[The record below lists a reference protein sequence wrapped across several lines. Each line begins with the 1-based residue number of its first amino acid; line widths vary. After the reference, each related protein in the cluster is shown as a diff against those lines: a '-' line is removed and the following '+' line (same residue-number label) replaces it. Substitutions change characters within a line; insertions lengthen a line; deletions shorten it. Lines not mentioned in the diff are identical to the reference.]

1 MPDVLPFYKLII
13 LYMLSRVDF
22 TLTKIQ
28 ISDFMMEKEYTN
40 NFLSLQQ
47 AINELIDAGLVEGNY
62 IRNHTHL
69 NITEKGE
76 ETLSFF
82 GNRFDGII
90 IKTDI
95 DSYLKENGLKLRN
108 EVSVLSDYMKAST
121 GEYEAHL
128 IAKDK
133 GIRLIDITL
142 SVPMEET
149 AISICDKWQ
158 EKNQEIYQYL
168 VSQLF

>member
-1 MPDVLPFYKLII
+1 
-13 LYMLSRVDF
+13 MLSRVDF
-22 TLTKIQ
+22 SLTKIQ

-40 NFLSLQQ
+40 NFFSLQQ
-47 AINELIDAGLVEGNY
+47 AINELIDAGLIDGQS

-69 NITEKGE
+69 TITEKGK

-82 GNRFDGII
+82 GNRIDRA

-95 DSYLKENGLKLRN
+95 DNYLRENGLKLRN
-108 EVSVLSDYMKAST
+108 EVSVLSDYRKAST

-133 GIRLIDITL
+133 GVNLVDITL

>member
-28 ISDFMMEKEYTN
+28 ISDFMMEKDYTN

-82 GNRFDGII
+82 GNR
-90 IKTDI
+90 I
-95 DSYLKENGLKLRN
+95 D
-108 EVSVLSDYMKAST
+108 
-121 GEYEAHL
+121 
-128 IAKDK
+128 
-133 GIRLIDITL
+133 
-142 SVPMEET
+142 
-149 AISICDKWQ
+149 
-158 EKNQEIYQYL
+158 
-168 VSQLF
+168 

>member
-28 ISDFMMEKEYTN
+28 VSSFMMEKEYTN

-47 AINELIDAGLVEGNY
+47 AINELIDAGLLEGQY

-69 NITEKGE
+69 KITEKGR
-76 ETLSFF
+76 ETLDFF
-82 GNRFDGII
+82 VGRIDHTIRA
-90 IKTDI
+90 DI

-108 EVSVLSDYMKAST
+108 EVSILADYVKSST

-128 IAKDK
+128 VAKDRSVK
-133 GIRLIDITL
+133 LVDITL

-149 AISICDKWQ
+149 AISICDNWQ
-158 EKNQEIYQYL
+158 EKNQEIYRYL
-168 VSQLF
+168 VGQLF